1 MSEERTKLNQV
12 NGYAPAELKFYA
24 MHNSQRVN
32 DGDYWLPEGRA
43 TPSDCYPVRVSSLG
57 IHYTQRLAADRD
69 YIEHSDGRT
78 YYGSWEWEAIHSQD
92 VTIYLHNASAARYC
106 HDSAGSDAVRGTIKV
121 CRKAGVTKVIA
132 ADHHGMHFLLSD
144 GGQQLGGIVFRDDRM
159 TYPELGWLA
168 RQVNIELSE
177 NTEPSR

>member
-1 MSEERTKLNQV
+1 MSETKLNQS

-24 MHNSQRVN
+24 MYKGKRVN

-57 IHYTQRLAADRD
+57 IHYTQRLAADSD

-92 VTIYLHNASAARYC
+92 VTIYLHNTEVAQHC
-106 HDSAGSDAVRGTIKV
+106 
-121 CRKAGVTKVIA
+121 
-132 ADHHGMHFLLSD
+132 AD
-144 GGQQLGGIVFRDDRM
+144 
-159 TYPELGWLA
+159 
-168 RQVNIELSE
+168 
-177 NTEPSR
+177 

>member
-1 MSEERTKLNQV
+1 MGETKLNQS

-24 MHNSQRVN
+24 MCKGKRVN

-57 IHYTQRLAADRD
+57 IHYTQRLAADSD

-92 VTIYLHNASAARYC
+92 VTIYLHN
-106 HDSAGSDAVRGTIKV
+106 T
-121 CRKAGVTKVIA
+121 KA
-132 ADHHGMHFLLSD
+132 D
-144 GGQQLGGIVFRDDRM
+144 
-159 TYPELGWLA
+159 P
-168 RQVNIELSE
+168 
-177 NTEPSR
+177 